1 MAQFEIDIDLCLKNR
16 KVFIVTN
23 TSKTLKKFVMASF
36 LGELQWEAKEKLGLN
51 MKSKILLSLEKD
63 GTPVDNE
70 ELFKK
75 MQATTEL
82 VAKEVSIQNDNH
94 KNIPQPEIQTFKKI
108 QIKYFIKNKY
118 FGAKIQTVLDFFR
131 PFFLHFF
138 QFSRQNRN
146 TKNANQI

>member
-75 MQATTEL
+75 MEATTEL

-94 KNIPQPEIQTFKKI
+94 KNIPKPEIQRFTNV
-108 QIKYFIKNKY
+108 QIKQLVKKTN
-118 FGAKIQTVLDFFR
+118 FGLKIIGT
-131 PFFLHFF
+131 
-138 QFSRQNRN
+138 
-146 TKNANQI
+146 

>member
-1 MAQFEIDIDLCLKNR
+1 MAQFEIDVDLCLKNR

-75 MQATTEL
+75 MEAATEL
-82 VAKEVSIQNDNH
+82 ISKEVSIHNDNH
-94 KNIPQPEIQTFKKI
+94 KNIPKPEIQTFKNV
-108 QIKYFIKNKY
+108 QIKQLVKKTN
-118 FGAKIQTVLDFFR
+118 FGLKIIGVYKIREKIF
-131 PFFLHFF
+131 
-138 QFSRQNRN
+138 
-146 TKNANQI
+146 